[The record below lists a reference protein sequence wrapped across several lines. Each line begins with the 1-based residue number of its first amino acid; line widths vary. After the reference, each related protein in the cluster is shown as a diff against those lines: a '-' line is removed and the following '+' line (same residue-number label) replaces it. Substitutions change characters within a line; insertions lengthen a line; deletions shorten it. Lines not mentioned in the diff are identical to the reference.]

1 MGDARNHEPK
11 EDSSAQTLLLGVN
24 RTHEE
29 VEEEW
34 SNTHLDETLQ
44 RLESFLCVL
53 GFHQSSVLSIGLS
66 WTVFFVIG
74 VLLPVVVLE
83 LSNCEGCDKYQI
95 KDFELD
101 IVALQACLAAVSLLC
116 LSHNLRKYG
125 IRKFLFVDRFSG
137 QMVRFRDQYVQKIT
151 GSLRLL
157 VSWILPCFLLKTARE
172 VIRMLYVQHESW
184 WLSVAILLALIVSWT
199 YVSMISLTA
208 CTLFHLVCN
217 LQVIHFDDYGK
228 LLESESDVLVFMEEH
243 IRLRHHL
250 SKISHRFRIYL
261 LLEFLVVTASQF
273 VTLFQTT
280 GYSGIITFINGGDFA
295 VSSLVQVVGIILC
308 LHAATKISHRAQGIA
323 SLASKWHAMS
333 TCSSTDTS
341 QLRTSTSTGN
351 LEAYNR
357 LNSLHINYSESDLE
371 SLDYVVMPTSA
382 QLASYMSSY
391 HKRQAFV
398 MYLQNNPGGITI
410 FGWTVDRALI
420 NTIFFIELSLITF
433 VLGKTIVFSSQ

>member
-1 MGDARNHEPK
+1 MIIGGLEFNQLWKILKCGRCSHSYAPLFHKIYLKTLAQQGRREGGECCVSGESLQDLNWVWLLFVQRLQFLSQLSCEKLKLWHSCWGTQRTTEVNKWIWSGFLLWKAAFQKNHLKIPTGSDRFCLENHLCFTNWALIHMGDVRNHEPK

-34 SNTHLDETLQ
+34 CNTHLDETLQ

-151 GSLRLL
+151 
-157 VSWILPCFLLKTARE
+157 VSIA
-172 VIRMLYVQHESW
+172 
-184 WLSVAILLALIVSWT
+184 
-199 YVSMISLTA
+199 
-208 CTLFHLVCN
+208 
-217 LQVIHFDDYGK
+217 HF
-228 LLESESDVLVFMEEH
+228 
-243 IRLRHHL
+243 R
-250 SKISHRFRIYL
+250 
-261 LLEFLVVTASQF
+261 
-273 VTLFQTT
+273 
-280 GYSGIITFINGGDFA
+280 
-295 VSSLVQVVGIILC
+295 
-308 LHAATKISHRAQGIA
+308 
-323 SLASKWHAMS
+323 
-333 TCSSTDTS
+333 
-341 QLRTSTSTGN
+341 
-351 LEAYNR
+351 
-357 LNSLHINYSESDLE
+357 
-371 SLDYVVMPTSA
+371 
-382 QLASYMSSY
+382 
-391 HKRQAFV
+391 
-398 MYLQNNPGGITI
+398 
-410 FGWTVDRALI
+410 
-420 NTIFFIELSLITF
+420 
-433 VLGKTIVFSSQ
+433 

>member
-125 IRKFLFVDRFSG
+125 IRKFLFDDRFSG
-137 QMVRFRDQYVQKIT
+137 QMVRFRDEYVQKIT
-151 GSLRLL
+151 
-157 VSWILPCFLLKTARE
+157 VSIA
-172 VIRMLYVQHESW
+172 
-184 WLSVAILLALIVSWT
+184 
-199 YVSMISLTA
+199 
-208 CTLFHLVCN
+208 
-217 LQVIHFDDYGK
+217 HF
-228 LLESESDVLVFMEEH
+228 
-243 IRLRHHL
+243 R
-250 SKISHRFRIYL
+250 
-261 LLEFLVVTASQF
+261 
-273 VTLFQTT
+273 
-280 GYSGIITFINGGDFA
+280 
-295 VSSLVQVVGIILC
+295 
-308 LHAATKISHRAQGIA
+308 
-323 SLASKWHAMS
+323 
-333 TCSSTDTS
+333 
-341 QLRTSTSTGN
+341 
-351 LEAYNR
+351 
-357 LNSLHINYSESDLE
+357 
-371 SLDYVVMPTSA
+371 
-382 QLASYMSSY
+382 
-391 HKRQAFV
+391 
-398 MYLQNNPGGITI
+398 
-410 FGWTVDRALI
+410 
-420 NTIFFIELSLITF
+420 
-433 VLGKTIVFSSQ
+433 